1 MNFYSPTIAD
11 DIDEIRLNTNRLKV
25 SYNTVNALY
34 DTVFATIRSINDKES
49 NVDDIVNKFMGYHIT
64 SRSVYSEY
72 KFQNQK
78 YNFDKVYNV
87 FLKDCI
93 TLSFLNKITD
103 DMNDVLYR
111 FIYKIMNTD
120 SVSEMTPIFIFI
132 ATEYVE
138 NKQSLCNEI
147 IDFIYDLQKMID
159 FETAPIDDPYE
170 YDPDEVYDK
179 HIIPDIDPSDKEYVS
194 KLFDELVK
202 KEEELIELIK
212 KHNEK

>member
-1 MNFYSPTIAD
+1 MNYYSPAVAD
-11 DIDEIRLNTNRLKV
+11 DINEMQLNTNRLKV
-25 SYNTVNALY
+25 LYNTVNALY
-34 DTVFATIRSINDKES
+34 DTVFATIRSIDNKES
-49 NVDDIVNKFMGYHIT
+49 NVDDIVNKFMEYHIA

-120 SVSEMTPIFIFI
+120 SVSEMTPIFVFV

-159 FETAPIDDPYE
+159 FECGPIDDPCE
-170 YDPDEVYDK
+170 YDPDDVYDK
-179 HIIPDIDPSDKEYVS
+179 HIIPDIDPSDKEYVN

>member
-1 MNFYSPTIAD
+1 MKFYSPAIAD
-11 DIDEIRLNTNRLKV
+11 DINEMRLNINRLKV
-25 SYNTVNALY
+25 LYNTVNELY
-34 DTVFATIRSINDKES
+34 DTIFATIRSIDNKSDVND
-49 NVDDIVNKFMGYHIT
+49 VINKFMEYHIT
-64 SRSVYSEY
+64 SRSVYLEY
-72 KFQNQK
+72 KYQNQK
-78 YNFDKVYNV
+78 YNFDKIYNV

>member
-179 HIIPDIDPSDKEYVS
+179 HIIPD
-194 KLFDELVK
+194 
-202 KEEELIELIK
+202 
-212 KHNEK
+212 